1 MIRTHRAG
9 MEVDRYSAASD
20 RAALD
25 LYQQYHGPGME
36 DHEEEDRE
44 CIEAAAQRLEHDVED
59 SR

>member
-9 MEVDRYSAASD
+9 TEVDRYSAASD

-25 LYQQYHGPGME
+25 LYQHYHGPGME
-36 DHEEEDRE
+36 DPDEDRE
-44 CIEAAAQRLEHDVED
+44 ALEAAAQKLEDDAED

>member
-9 MEVDRYSAASD
+9 TEVDRYSAASD

-25 LYQQYHGPGME
+25 LYQHYHGPGME
-36 DHEEEDRE
+36 DPDDQAE
-44 CIEAAAQRLEHDVED
+44 IEAAAQRLEHDAED